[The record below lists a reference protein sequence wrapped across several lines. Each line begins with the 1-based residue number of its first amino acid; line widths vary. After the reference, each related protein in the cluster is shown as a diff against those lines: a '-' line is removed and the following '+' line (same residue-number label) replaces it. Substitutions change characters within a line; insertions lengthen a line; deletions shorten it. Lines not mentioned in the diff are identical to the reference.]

1 MKSPSHSQSPDTI
14 TLVNSISLLN
24 QRSTGIIDPPILPAR
39 TPEARALELIRVRLI
54 IQSALALIADQP
66 VAESMDYNGLE
77 NNDQDDS
84 PRLPPQ

>member
-1 MKSPSHSQSPDTI
+1 M
-14 TLVNSISLLN
+14 
-24 QRSTGIIDPPILPAR
+24 
-39 TPEARALELIRVRLI
+39 I